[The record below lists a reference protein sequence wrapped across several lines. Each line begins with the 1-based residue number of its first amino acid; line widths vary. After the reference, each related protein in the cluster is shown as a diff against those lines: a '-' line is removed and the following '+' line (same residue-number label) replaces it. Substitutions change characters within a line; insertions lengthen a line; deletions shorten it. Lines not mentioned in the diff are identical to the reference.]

1 MALKILAGC
10 LAIGTIL
17 SGCSTPEERA
27 QARER
32 ARAYEQQKIERREN
46 GYKQACLE
54 YGYAVGTPGFNQCV
68 SSERRAY
75 TAQKERQKLA
85 AAMKEQA
92 RKAERQ
98 ARKAERQA
106 REAASDKQDREFECI
121 MDGGVPVGGMCM

>member
-1 MALKILAGC
+1 MAWKTLVGC
-10 LAIGTIL
+10 LAIGTML
-17 SGCSTPEERA
+17 SGCSTPEEKA

-32 ARAYEQQKIERREN
+32 ARAYEEQKIERREN

-85 AAMKEQA
+85 AAIKE
-92 RKAERQ
+92 
-98 ARKAERQA
+98 QA
-106 REAASDKQDREFECI
+106 REAASDKEDREFECI
-121 MDGGVPVGGMCM
+121 MGGGVPVGGMCM